1 MSLESRLKALE
12 KAQKQR
18 RSRQIALPCIDITQH
33 IADVYKPLHDDIKA
47 IGHQYYNLPGGRGSC
62 KSSFVSL
69 EIVGGIMED
78 KTGMS
83 NAIVFRKF
91 ASTMRESVYSQ
102 IAWAIDELGVAHLWK
117 GSVSPMCYTYLP
129 TGAQIIFRGLDDSSK
144 LKSIK
149 PKHGNFRYVWFE
161 EFSELN
167 GMNFVRSVMQSVVRG
182 QGSFTV
188 FRSFNPPMSKS
199 NWANAFIATPDARA
213 LTLHTSYLDIP
224 PEWLGDS
231 FIYEAERLR
240 DINETAYRHEYLG
253 EATGSGGD
261 VFPNITVREI
271 TPTEAAQMQYI
282 YAGIDFGF
290 AVDPC
295 VCLKVGY
302 DRKTETVYLLDEIYK
317 KHLSNADF
325 SALIK
330 EKGFDKTGASG
341 NTNFFGRTQAYEEK
355 QLIICDCAEPKSISD
370 LKADGLKV
378 LACKKFQGSVIYGIK
393 WLQRRQIVIDPART
407 PYAHTEF
414 TQYEYMQTKDGE
426 FLSDVPDCNNHTI
439 DACRY
444 ALDRLINS
452 RLYSA

>member
-1 MSLESRLKALE
+1 MSLKSRLKALE
-12 KAQKQR
+12 DAQKR
-18 RSRQIALPCIDITQH
+18 LIASRNALQSVDVTQH
-33 IADVYKPLHDDIKA
+33 IANVYKPLHDDIKNKA
-47 IGHQYYNLPGGRGSC
+47 HQYYNLPGGRGSC

-69 EIVGGIMED
+69 EIVDGIMED
-78 KTGMS
+78 KTGLS

-102 IAWAIDELGVAHLWK
+102 ISWAIEELGVSHLWK
-117 GSVSPMCYTYLP
+117 GNVNPMKYTYIP
-129 TGAQIIFRGLDDSSK
+129 TGAEIVFRGLDDSSK

-182 QGSFTV
+182 KGDFTV
-188 FRSFNPPMSKS
+188 FRSFNPPMSKA
-199 NWANAFIATPDARA
+199 NWANAFIALPDDRA
-213 LTLHTSYLDIP
+213 VTLHTSYLDIP

-231 FIYEAERLR
+231 FIYEAERLKE
-240 DINETAYRHEYLG
+240 INETAYRHEYLG
-253 EATGSGGD
+253 EAIGSGGE
-261 VFPNITVREI
+261 VFPNIVEQTI
-271 TPTEAAQMQYI
+271 TEAEARQLQYI

-295 VCLKVGY
+295 VFLRVAY
-302 DRKTETVYLLDEIYK
+302 DQKSETVFLLDELYK
-317 KHLSNADF
+317 RHLSNVEL

-330 EKGFDKTGASG
+330 DKNFDKNGSDRQ
-341 NTNFFGRTQAYEEK
+341 F
-355 QLIICDCAEPKSISD
+355 IVCDAAEPKSISD
-370 LKADGLKV
+370 LKADGLKAF
-378 LACKKFQGSVIYGIK
+378 ACKKFQGSVLYGIK
-393 WLQRRQIVIDPART
+393 WLQRRKIVIDPKRT
-407 PYAHTEF
+407 PNAYREF

-452 RLYSA
+452 RKYSA